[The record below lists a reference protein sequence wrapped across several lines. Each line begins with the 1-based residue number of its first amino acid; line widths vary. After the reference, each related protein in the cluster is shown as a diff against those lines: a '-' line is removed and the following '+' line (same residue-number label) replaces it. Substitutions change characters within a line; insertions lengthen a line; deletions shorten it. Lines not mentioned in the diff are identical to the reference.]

1 VAAFVRDAG
10 SFRDRSGE
18 IYFSEGRIFRTVNRT
33 AAAEYET
40 LRGRCF
46 YEKAAAT
53 GFLIGAKEIDVSVF
67 GSATEDV
74 RYLVEH
80 PRLDFISYPYEWSF
94 AQLKAAA
101 LLHLDLQLF
110 ALDAG
115 VVLSDA
121 SAYNV
126 QFVGSRPIFVDLL
139 SFRCYRDGEYWSA
152 HGQFCEQFLNPLLL
166 RSICG
171 VPHNAWYRGNLNG
184 VPGAELS
191 RLIPFGKKFSKTVLW
206 NVILPSRLQHAARG
220 KDFSATAGAMKKLPQ
235 AAYRRMLAT
244 LRRRVDGL
252 KPADKEPG
260 DWQDYADNN
269 TYASDEAELKKQAVL
284 RFVRQ
289 SPPECLWDLGCN
301 TGAYAEAA
309 IGAGARRVVGFD
321 RDLASLDK
329 AFQRAREH
337 SLPFLPLY
345 LDAAN
350 PSPAQ
355 GWNGAERKALQQRGK
370 CDAVLAL
377 AFVHHLAIGRN
388 VPLDWV
394 VEWITGLSPRGL
406 IEFVPKD
413 DPTIRK
419 MLAFREDIF
428 SDYSEPAFEAALG
441 KRARICNVETIS
453 RTGRK
458 IYAYEKA

>member
-1 VAAFVRDAG
+1 MAAFERDAG

-46 YEKAAAT
+46 YEKAARA
-53 GFLIGAKEIDVSVF
+53 GFLVDATEIDRSLF
-67 GSATEDV
+67 GGCTEDV
-74 RYLVEH
+74 RYLIEH

-110 ALDAG
+110 ALDLG

-126 QFVGSRPIFVDLL
+126 QFVGSRPIFIDLL
-139 SFRCYRDGEYWSA
+139 SFRCYRDGEYWSG

-166 RSICG
+166 RSMCG

-184 VPGAELS
+184 VASADLS
-191 RLIPFGKKFSKTVLW
+191 RLIPVRKKFSTNVLW
-206 NVILPSRLQHAARG
+206 NVILPARLQQAAKGR
-220 KDFSATAGAMKKLPQ
+220 DLSAAAGRMKKLPRH
-235 AAYRRMLAT
+235 AYHRLLAT
-244 LRRRVDGL
+244 LRRYIGGL
-252 KPADKEPG
+252 QPAG
-260 DWQDYADNN
+260 TASDWQDYADNN
-269 TYASDEAELKKQAVL
+269 SYASDEAELKRQAVL
-284 RFVRQ
+284 RFVRER
-289 SPPECLWDLGCN
+289 PPECLWDLGCN
-301 TGAYAEAA
+301 TGVYAEAA

-321 RDLASLDK
+321 RDLASLER
-329 AFQRAREH
+329 AFHRAREN
-337 SLPFLPLY
+337 SLPFIPLY

-355 GWNGAERKALQQRGK
+355 GWNGAERKGVERRGT
-370 CDAVLAL
+370 CDAILAL
-377 AFVHHLAIGRN
+377 AFIHHLAIGRN

-413 DPTIRK
+413 DPTIRG
-419 MLAFREDIF
+419 MLAFRQDIF
-428 SDYSEPAFEAALG
+428 PDYSESAFENALG
-441 KRARICNVETIS
+441 ERTRICRVETIS

-458 IYAYEKA
+458 IYVYEKP